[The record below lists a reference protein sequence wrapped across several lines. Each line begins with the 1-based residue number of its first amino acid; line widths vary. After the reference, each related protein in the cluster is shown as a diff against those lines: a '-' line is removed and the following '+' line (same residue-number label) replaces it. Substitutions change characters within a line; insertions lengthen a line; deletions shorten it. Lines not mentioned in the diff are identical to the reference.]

1 MLVENSVLE
10 TWHFLKLKLVLIGN
24 AFCLS
29 CQDNS
34 FKTAYTAFWGWSNSG
49 IFESKEDD

>member
-10 TWHFLKLKLVLIGN
+10 TWHFLRLKLVFIRK
-24 AFCLS
+24 AFSLS

-34 FKTAYTAFWGWSNSG
+34 FDTAYTAFWGWSNSG
-49 IFESKEDD
+49 MFESKEDD